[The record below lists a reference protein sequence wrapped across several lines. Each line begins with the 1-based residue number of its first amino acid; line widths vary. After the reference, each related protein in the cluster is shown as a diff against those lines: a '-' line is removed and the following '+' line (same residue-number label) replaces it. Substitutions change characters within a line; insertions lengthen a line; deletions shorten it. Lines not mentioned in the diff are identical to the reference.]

1 MACFSI
7 SDGDLAMPSIRVRAL
22 RAGEPYHHLTAFTV
36 RRSPYLTAGHRAFAL
51 VGGAV
56 SHARAWVLVHSPL
69 AVCRALRLRF
79 QV

>member
-1 MACFSI
+1 MTCFAI
-7 SDGDLAMPSIRVRAL
+7 SDGDLAMPPIKVRAL

-36 RRSPYLTAGHRAFAL
+36 LRRTAGHRAFAL

-69 AVCRALRLRF
+69 ADCRALQLRF